1 MNIFSALTN
10 RLDSVYRNK
19 NRMTRDLSHVLFFL
33 VGILALI
40 SGIFSVMIKTNGPD
54 RWFIA
59 AMSMAFVFLIFLL
72 FKGKIIAVSL
82 ITSAVIPLALT
93 GLCMVR
99 EYSTYF
105 EIYML
110 GFFMLFSVGLV
121 VVIGYYSFQSFVV
134 MGIGTIGVI
143 LDLALRIYPE
153 SQEKGIAFQWDDGVI
168 CLVMGWLIAF
178 LVSRVNRRNSDFI
191 EEINGENER
200 SKKQLDT
207 LNATMTASRDSLKL
221 GEILNSSAD
230 STTALSA
237 EAAVMI
243 AKANESMRDL
253 DAESRDLK
261 SELEAISQSAH
272 QARQSAES
280 QSGVVNQTSAA
291 VEEMTASIK
300 NISDITQK
308 RKKAVLELEQST
320 AKGQGVINASSTAMA
335 DLEKS
340 ASSILD
346 VVKVIDSVASQTNL
360 LAMNAAIEAAHA
372 GTFGKGFSVVA
383 DEIRKLSQQTE
394 KNVKAV
400 KDTIKI
406 TIQDIRN
413 AAENNTRAAQAFSEI
428 ARESSL
434 VVSSMDEIIGGMAEL
449 STGTGE
455 INAGVSDSVTSTN
468 TLRLAVGDVDRR
480 IETATVTL
488 GALGETSRN
497 MLDQLGKIH
506 AHVSDIAKE
515 AQTVRKIGSSN
526 EEGLKK
532 IMDALAI
539 ADAERQ

>member
-394 KNVKAV
+394 KKRQGGQGHDQNH
-400 KDTIKI
+400 DTGYSQRRGKQHARSPGLFRNSPRVESRRLFDGRDHRRYGG
-406 TIQDIRN
+406 TFHGNRRDQRRRVGLGDEHEYAPARRWRRRQAHRDRDRN
-413 AAENNTRAAQAFSEI
+413 AWGSRRDIPKYAGPVREDSRACFGH
-428 ARESSL
+428 RE
-434 VVSSMDEIIGGMAEL
+434 
-449 STGTGE
+449 
-455 INAGVSDSVTSTN
+455 
-468 TLRLAVGDVDRR
+468 
-480 IETATVTL
+480 
-488 GALGETSRN
+488 
-497 MLDQLGKIH
+497 
-506 AHVSDIAKE
+506 
-515 AQTVRKIGSSN
+515 GSPN
-526 EEGLKK
+526 R
-532 IMDALAI
+532 A
-539 ADAERQ
+539 